1 MTAEEKEN
9 KKSISAA
16 EYIRTTFHSS
26 DRLAVLVRNRSRG
39 ETIQRITTSARIV
52 EPAFQEWMHFKN
64 EKESCDIYVGMN
76 TLKPEAR
83 TRTKEDIQTIRHLYV
98 DIDHDGP
105 AALAKIQ
112 QSNLVPSPN
121 YTVNTSPDKFQVVW
135 RVENISPEQA
145 EALQRA
151 MARKF
156 GGDPAATDSTRVL
169 RLPSFLNRKYDTEFQ
184 VQAEKHTDRV
194 YHLQDFRLRTEPV
207 FVRMAVRESAG
218 FKFDLDF
225 AAGVLFPRRRHGAC
239 DLTQEFLERVAVGI
253 RKFESGIE
261 RFRHQELCALK
272 GDGLFCH
279 PEQLA
284 FQDAAARKTD
294 HDALLGIQRGG
305 HGSCGLANHGG
316 GWRHDSQ
323 LSENGGKAV
332 LPNITELLD
341 SG

>member
-76 TLKPEAR
+76 ALKPEAR

-145 EALQRA
+145 EVLQRA

-169 RLPSFLNRKYDTEFQ
+169 RLPGFLNRKYDTEFP
-184 VQAEKHTDRV
+184 VQAEKHTERV
-194 YHLQDFRLRTEPV
+194 YHLQDFRLRTDPIESDFRPRHHSQTQASSESRTLSQSEHDWAYAKRALTRGDDPEEIIRRIADYRADEKHNPEYYARHTV
-207 FVRMAVRESAG
+207 EKARAALNSTRRDAQSQPEASGHPAPVRE
-218 FKFDLDF
+218 
-225 AAGVLFPRRRHGAC
+225 
-239 DLTQEFLERVAVGI
+239 
-253 RKFESGIE
+253 
-261 RFRHQELCALK
+261 
-272 GDGLFCH
+272 
-279 PEQLA
+279 
-284 FQDAAARKTD
+284 
-294 HDALLGIQRGG
+294 
-305 HGSCGLANHGG
+305 
-316 GWRHDSQ
+316 
-323 LSENGGKAV
+323 
-332 LPNITELLD
+332 
-341 SG
+341 

>member
-1 MTAEEKEN
+1 MRAEEKEN

-16 EYIRTTFHSS
+16 EYIRTTFQSS

-52 EPAFQEWMHFKN
+52 QPAFQDWMHFKN

-145 EALQRA
+145 EVLQRA

-156 GGDPAATDSTRVL
+156 GSDPAATDSTRVL
-169 RLPSFLNRKYDTEFQ
+169 RVPGFLNRKYDTEFW
-184 VQAEKHTDRV
+184 VHAEKHTDRV
-194 YHLQDFRLRTEPV
+194 YHLHDFRLRTEPIESDFRPRNYSQTPDSSEPRTLTQSEHDWAYAKRALARGDDPEEIIRRIADYRADEKHNPEYYARHTV
-207 FVRMAVRESAG
+207 EKARAALNSTRRDAQSQPEASGHPAPVRE
-218 FKFDLDF
+218 
-225 AAGVLFPRRRHGAC
+225 
-239 DLTQEFLERVAVGI
+239 
-253 RKFESGIE
+253 
-261 RFRHQELCALK
+261 
-272 GDGLFCH
+272 
-279 PEQLA
+279 
-284 FQDAAARKTD
+284 
-294 HDALLGIQRGG
+294 
-305 HGSCGLANHGG
+305 
-316 GWRHDSQ
+316 
-323 LSENGGKAV
+323 
-332 LPNITELLD
+332 
-341 SG
+341 

>member
-1 MTAEEKEN
+1 MTAEEKGN

-121 YTVNTSPDKFQVVW
+121 YT
-135 RVENISPEQA
+135 
-145 EALQRA
+145 
-151 MARKF
+151 
-156 GGDPAATDSTRVL
+156 DSTRVL
-169 RLPSFLNRKYDTEFQ
+169 RVPGFLNRKYDTEFW
-184 VQAEKHTDRV
+184 VHAEKRTDRV
-194 YHLQDFRLRTEPV
+194 YHLHDFRLRTEPI
-207 FVRMAVRESAG
+207 ESDFRPRNHSQTPDSSEPRTLSQSEHDWAYAKRALARGDDPEEVIRRIADYRGSEKHDPESYARRTVTKAKVALEQRPVNAG
-218 FKFDLDF
+218 
-225 AAGVLFPRRRHGAC
+225 GG
-239 DLTQEFLERVAVGI
+239 
-253 RKFESGIE
+253 
-261 RFRHQELCALK
+261 
-272 GDGLFCH
+272 
-279 PEQLA
+279 
-284 FQDAAARKTD
+284 
-294 HDALLGIQRGG
+294 GG
-305 HGSCGLANHGG
+305 HAPQSIDN
-316 GWRHDSQ
+316 SQ
-323 LSENGGKAV
+323 
-332 LPNITELLD
+332 D
-341 SG
+341 RSGTP

>member
-1 MTAEEKEN
+1 MTPTKQEN
-9 KKSISAA
+9 TKGISATD
-16 EYIRTTFHSS
+16 YIRTNFQSS
-26 DRLAVLVRNRSRG
+26 DRLAILVRNRNRG
-39 ETIQRITTSARIV
+39 ETVQRITTSARIV

-112 QSNLVPSPN
+112 QSSLVPSPN

-194 YHLQDFRLRTEPV
+194 YHLQDFRLRTEPI
-207 FVRMAVRESAG
+207 ES
-218 FKFDLDF
+218 DF
-225 AAGVLFPRRRHGAC
+225 RPRHHSQTPASS
-239 DLTQEFLERVAVGI
+239 
-253 RKFESGIE
+253 ESRPLSQSEHDWAYAKRALARGDDP
-261 RFRHQELCALK
+261 ELV
-272 GDGLFCH
+272 
-279 PEQLA
+279 
-284 FQDAAARKTD
+284 
-294 HDALLGIQRGG
+294 IQRI
-305 HGSCGLANHGG
+305 ADY
-316 GWRHDSQ
+316 RA
-323 LSENGGKAV
+323 GGKDD
-332 LPNITELLD
+332 PNYYARHTVMKAQAALD
-341 SG
+341 SAAKRAPGEAASRSEQMPVVPEH

>member
-9 KKSISAA
+9 KKSVSAA

-52 EPAFQEWMHFKN
+52 EPTFQEWMHFKN

-76 TLKPEAR
+76 TLKPDAR

-112 QSNLVPSPN
+112 QSSLVPSPN

-169 RLPSFLNRKYDTEFQ
+169 RLPSFLNRKYDTEFP
-184 VQAEKHTDRV
+184 VQAEKHTERV
-194 YHLQDFRLRTEPV
+194 YHLQDFRLRTEPI
-207 FVRMAVRESAG
+207 ES
-218 FKFDLDF
+218 DF
-225 AAGVLFPRRRHGAC
+225 RPRHHSQTPDSSESRTLSQSEHDWAYAKRALARGDDPEVVIQRIADYRSEDKADPNYYAWHTVTKAQVELQQKASPRR
-239 DLTQEFLERVAVGI
+239 
-253 RKFESGIE
+253 
-261 RFRHQELCALK
+261 
-272 GDGLFCH
+272 
-279 PEQLA
+279 
-284 FQDAAARKTD
+284 TD
-294 HDALLGIQRGG
+294 NSR
-305 HGSCGLANHGG
+305 
-316 GWRHDSQ
+316 R
-323 LSENGGKAV
+323 
-332 LPNITELLD
+332 
-341 SG
+341 